1 MNLKPRNRKGIC
13 SDSKMTDN
21 SQQNGKEHV
30 KLLIA
35 DDEVLFL
42 NMLGEILKRSGY
54 APELVSS
61 GDKAIARIEDE
72 KFDVILSDIRMP
84 GATGLEVLNA
94 AKKKDPDTQV
104 IMISAYGDTENVI
117 KALRLGA
124 TDFIQKP
131 VEIPAIIP
139 NIIERASEKKTLLR
153 QNKEL
158 VDSLKNRT
166 GELESALSTIKKQQE
181 QLVHDERLKVLG
193 TMAAGMAHEINNP
206 LAFISVN
213 IQTLEKYMKKVR
225 EKLDELGS
233 TADYNEWVDSGF
245 EGILSGVYR
254 GVSRISQITMA
265 LRTFSRKGTGV
276 HNDVLI
282 KDCVDDAIRIISP
295 RLKDVDLVLNIS
307 ETTNTIKA
315 NQQNLVHA
323 IMNFIQN
330 ACDAMESTDKK
341 TLTVTTTDNKD
352 EQILIVSDTG
362 IGIRD
367 EDKNRIFELFYTTKP
382 VGKGTG
388 LGLSIALGVI
398 EESGGVISID
408 SEYGRG
414 TAIKVTWPK
423 NNDDE
428 KNRESETK

>member
-1 MNLKPRNRKGIC
+1 
-13 SDSKMTDN
+13 MTDS
-21 SQQNGKEHV
+21 SQSTDKKNV

-54 APELVSS
+54 VPDLVSS
-61 GDKAIARIEDE
+61 GDMAVKNIES
-72 KFDVILSDIRMP
+72 KRYDVILTDIRMP

-117 KALRLGA
+117 KALRFGA
-124 TDFIQKP
+124 NDFIQKP

-139 NIIERASEKKTLLR
+139 NIVERASEKRLLLI

-158 VDSLKNRT
+158 VNSLKGRT
-166 GELESALSTIKKQQE
+166 AELESALSTINKQQE

-213 IQTLEKYMKKVR
+213 VQTLEKYLVKVR
-225 EKLDELGS
+225 EKLVEYGS
-233 TADYNEWVDSGF
+233 DSDYMNWLESGF
-245 EGILSGVYR
+245 DGILNGVYR

-276 HNDVLI
+276 HHDVSL
-282 KDCVDDAIRIISP
+282 KDCVDDALRIISP
-295 RLKDVDLVLNIS
+295 RLKGVKLVLNLA
-307 ETTNTIKA
+307 ETEKTIKA
-315 NQQNLVHA
+315 NQQNMVHA

-330 ACDAMESTDKK
+330 ACDAMEESEKRD
-341 TLTVTTTDNKD
+341 LTITTVINEK
-352 EQILIVSDTG
+352 EQTLIVSDTG
-362 IGIRD
+362 SGIKE
-367 EDKNRIFELFYTTKP
+367 EDKKRIFELFYTTKP

-388 LGLSIALGVI
+388 LGLSIAHGVI
-398 EESGGVISID
+398 EESGGIID
-408 SEYGRG
+408 IQSEFGNG
-414 TAIKVTWPK
+414 TVVKVSWPGEIAADQK
-423 NNDDE
+423 SD
-428 KNRESETK
+428 ESETK